1 MATHKRKKRL
11 RKNLA
16 LKKRKMKGVHPRT
29 AVRRSA
35 PFLYKNTK

>member
-11 RKNLA
+11 RKNGA
-16 LKKRKMKGVHPRT
+16 KKRKMKGVHPRT